1 MMVGM
6 PGIPCIY
13 YGSEW
18 GEKAQKQQGSDAN
31 LRPCFDK
38 PQTNELTEWIAKLAK
53 AKKSSK
59 ALCYGGYTIRLMTNK
74 QIIFERAFEDE
85 RVMVAINADDQPFTA
100 HFNAEAGRARDLIT
114 GEVHD
119 FGGGSELPPYYA
131 AFWQVF

>member
-1 MMVGM
+1 M

-31 LRPCFDK
+31 LRPCFDE

-59 ALCYGGYTIRLMTNK
+59 ALCYGGYTISRIPQTLTQKQAAPATSSPEKCMISAAVPSFRHTTPRSGRYFNFSANK
-74 QIIFERAFEDE
+74 
-85 RVMVAINADDQPFTA
+85 
-100 HFNAEAGRARDLIT
+100 
-114 GEVHD
+114 
-119 FGGGSELPPYYA
+119 
-131 AFWQVF
+131 